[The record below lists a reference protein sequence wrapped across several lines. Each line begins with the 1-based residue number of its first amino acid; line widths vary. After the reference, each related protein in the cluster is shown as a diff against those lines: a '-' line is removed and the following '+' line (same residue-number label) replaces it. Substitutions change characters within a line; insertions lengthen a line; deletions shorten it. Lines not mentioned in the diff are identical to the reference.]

1 MRRVLAFIDSVSEW
15 SGKLV
20 SWLIL
25 IIMAVLLIEVALR
38 FLFNAPT
45 IWIHELCM
53 HLFGFFSVLAGAYVL
68 LHKQHVK
75 IDIIYLQFSP
85 RVRAV
90 IDTVTY
96 MVFFMYIGAMLYYGT
111 SLAIRAVQLNQTVS
125 PSPWG
130 SPIWP
135 LKIALP
141 VAALLLLLQGL
152 ADFIRTVNFAVTGK
166 EMS

>member
-20 SWLIL
+20 SWLIM

-85 RVRAV
+85 RVRAA

-96 MVFFMYIGAMLYYGT
+96 MVFSCISGPCFIT
-111 SLAIRAVQLNQTVS
+111 VPSLRSELWS
-125 PSPWG
+125 
-130 SPIWP
+130 
-135 LKIALP
+135 
-141 VAALLLLLQGL
+141 
-152 ADFIRTVNFAVTGK
+152 
-166 EMS
+166 

>member
-1 MRRVLAFIDSVSEW
+1 MRSVLAFIDSVSEW
-15 SGKLV
+15 SGKLI

-25 IIMAVLLIEVALR
+25 FIMGFLLIEVALR

-53 HLFGFFSVLAGAYVL
+53 HLFGFFCVLAGAYVQR
-68 LHKQHVK
+68 HNQHVR
-75 IDIIYLQFSP
+75 IDIIYLKLPP
-85 RVRAV
+85 RGRAV
-90 IDTVTY
+90 VDSFTFI
-96 MVFFMYIGAMLYYGT
+96 VFFGYIGALLYYG
-111 SLAIRAVQLNQTVS
+111 SVLAIRAVELQQTVS

-135 LKIALP
+135 LKIAVP